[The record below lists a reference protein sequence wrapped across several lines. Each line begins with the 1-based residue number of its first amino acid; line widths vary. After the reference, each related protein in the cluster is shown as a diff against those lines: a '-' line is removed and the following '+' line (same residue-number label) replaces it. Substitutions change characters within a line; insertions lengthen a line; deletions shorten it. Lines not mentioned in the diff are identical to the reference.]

1 MADAAATPTPTT
13 LRMKLLVDTRGQR
26 VLFAEASKEVV
37 DFLFSLLAL
46 PLSAVAMLLG
56 PDGGPAAGSVDG
68 LYRSVVNLQRS
79 FAQPGANLD
88 ALLRPAVPPAAVGCL
103 APLLLLLPERPG
115 GRTPGGFVQGN
126 MMYMVTDDLAVAPMS
141 TISSISV
148 FNALAE
154 RGGLG
159 AVHERTVQIGH
170 AEALKILKASLES
183 KTVLTDVFLGDVR
196 APAPGTLAC

>member
-1 MADAAATPTPTT
+1 MADAAATPTT

-46 PLSAVAMLLG
+46 PLSAVAILLG

-88 ALLRPAVPPAAVGCL
+88 ALLRPAVPPAAVWCL

-170 AEALKILKASLES
+170 AEALNILKASLES
-183 KTVLTDVFLGDVR
+183 KTVLTDVFLGGVR
-196 APAPGTLAC
+196 APAPGTLAR